1 MMPRNLNRRVE
12 LMAEINDVDFKNALD
27 KFLDITLKDN
37 MKAWQLMGDTFIKV
51 KKSDD
56 EEAVNSQEYFM
67 NNRLI

>member
-1 MMPRNLNRRVE
+1 
-12 LMAEINDVDFKNALD
+12 MAEINDEDFKNALSR
-27 KFLDITLKDN
+27 FLDITLKDN
-37 MKAWQLMGDTFIKV
+37 MKAWQLIGDTFTKI

>member
-12 LMAEINDVDFKNALD
+12 LMTEINDEDFKNALN

-37 MKAWQLMGDTFIKV
+37 MKAWQLIGDTFVKI
-51 KKSDD
+51 KKSDNED
-56 EEAVNSQEYFM
+56 AVNSQEYFM